1 MEINIWKLNITH
13 LQRKNIFQTP
23 MILCSKRQFSK
34 DFATSEMAG
43 GEATGNKDTR
53 FTVPNKSTMG
63 YNAACDRNGRSK
75 TSARSKRARFWKT

>member
-1 MEINIWKLNITH
+1 MEINIWKQNITH
-13 LQRKNIFQTP
+13 LQRETSSKP
-23 MILCSKRQFSK
+23 PWLCSKRQFSK
-34 DFATSEMAG
+34 DSATSEMAG

-75 TSARSKRARFWKT
+75 TSARSKRARYWKT